1 MDKKVTLL
9 PEQVEAL
16 KQELMDLYNRLK
28 ELQQYKGDIK
38 EVTGCDNYVNS
49 IATNCDSSLLMEI
62 NIVATRIKEV
72 KNVLDTADIL
82 DNVENDSNVITIGS
96 KFTVDTDSVKNL
108 TFTLVEI
115 GGDPLEGLVSLDSP
129 IGAAVINKSV
139 GESFSYLT
147 PSQQQINGCIK
158 AILTLEDNIDDKKQ
172 YVATKK

>member
-1 MDKKVTLL
+1 MENGEKSAKLPVGPTPPIPGPTLL
-9 PEQVEAL
+9 IVVRT
-16 KQELMDLYNRLK
+16 D
-28 ELQQYKGDIK
+28 
-38 EVTGCDNYVNS
+38 VNVVPKS
-49 IATNCDSSLLMEI
+49 ILLMEI